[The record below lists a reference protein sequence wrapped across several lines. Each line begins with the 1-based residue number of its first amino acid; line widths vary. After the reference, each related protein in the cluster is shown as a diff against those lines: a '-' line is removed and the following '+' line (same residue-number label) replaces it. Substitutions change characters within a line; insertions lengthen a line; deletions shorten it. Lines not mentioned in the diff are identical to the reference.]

1 MKPNNINAATERKAE
16 KRLQRAFGRCKK
28 AHAPVIYIPEQK
40 M

>member
-1 MKPNNINAATERKAE
+1 MDILNAMTERKADR
-16 KRLQRAFGRCKK
+16 RLKRAFGRCEK